1 MKTCDL
7 KEGWGGQ
14 GGVGGGKYAWHA
26 HTFPSILLQDV
37 LQDPAELVPRNALQ
51 LELLLLRWWWWWW
64 WRVHRSSS
72 PG

>member
-14 GGVGGGKYAWHA
+14 LGMVGKYAWHA
-26 HTFPSILLQDV
+26 HTFSSVLLQDV

-64 WRVHRSSS
+64 W
-72 PG
+72 